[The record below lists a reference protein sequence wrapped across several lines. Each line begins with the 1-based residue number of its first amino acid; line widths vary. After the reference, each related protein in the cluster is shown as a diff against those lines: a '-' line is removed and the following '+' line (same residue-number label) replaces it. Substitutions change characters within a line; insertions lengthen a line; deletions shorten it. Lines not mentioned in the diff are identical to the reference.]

1 MNLNAKLLLLLVTM
15 ISVIIMISKVSSPF
29 YSAMAKINNQNMV
42 DLESDQSFSCDVGSI
57 VEYNIYIENRGK
69 SVANY
74 ELSAL
79 SSTGYYIE
87 IWRDMDRI
95 GSGDVQLL
103 PPQES
108 SITLGAGEVAT
119 LVIMVTIPFDATRGT
134 VDNTIITAVKT
145 GSGTSD
151 SVTVT
156 TTVNSNLPY
165 PSTWIQLGSDPT
177 FPVPP
182 PERIDIKASYY
193 TNNGTDV
200 FFRIAEVSKPNTIA
214 FRHSVYLDVREG
226 GQQIDSYNYDYL
238 LSSDGVLYEWN
249 GANWINSGY
258 TAFWQVDGTGLV
270 LWTDL
275 DNLIMDM
282 QEIHFLACTATKNE
296 ILKDILG
303 PYTLLSDN
311 ISEIPLILIPIV
323 ILTISYSFLKRNTRV
338 PRTHKITA

>member
-1 MNLNAKLLLLLVTM
+1 MNLNKKLFLLLVTL

-42 DLESDQSFSCDVGSI
+42 DLESDQAFSCDAGSI

-69 SVANY
+69 SIADY

-79 SSTGYYIE
+79 SSIGYYVE
-87 IWRDMDRI
+87 IWRDIDQI
-95 GSGDVQLL
+95 GSGEVQLL

-108 SITLGAGEVAT
+108 SITLSAGEVAT
-119 LVIMVTIPFDATRGT
+119 LVIMVTIPFDATNGT
-134 VDNTIITAVKT
+134 VDNTIITAVST
-145 GSGTSD
+145 GSGISD
-151 SVTVT
+151 SLTVT

-165 PSTWIQLGSDPT
+165 PSDWIQLGSDPT
-177 FPVPP
+177 FPIPP
-182 PERIDIKASYY
+182 PERIDVKASYY

-238 LSSDGVLYEWN
+238 LSSNGVLYEWN
-249 GANWINSGY
+249 GENWIDSGY
-258 TAFWQVDGTGLV
+258 STFWQIDGTGVV
-270 LWTDL
+270 LWTDI

-282 QEIHFLACTATKNE
+282 QDIHFLACTATNNWV
-296 ILKDILG
+296 LKDTLG
-303 PYTLLSDN
+303 PYTLLQDN

-323 ILTISYSFLKRNTRV
+323 IFIISYSFLKRKNRAQ
-338 PRTHKITA
+338 RTHKIAS